1 MYSSL
6 REYSEKR
13 DFIRMNIECPVFYQA
28 MGSSINKRA
37 TCVNLSAK
45 GIKFHTDQVLAVGS
59 KIHINVVPE
68 LKISPS
74 LSAVMEILRVEPLA
88 TNSKSYYI
96 AGKLEEIDS

>member
-13 DFIRMNIECPVFYQA
+13 DFIRMSIECSVFYQVLD
-28 MGSSINKRA
+28 SSANKRA

-45 GIKFHTDQVLAVGS
+45 GIKFRTDQALVVGS
-59 KIHINVVPE
+59 KIHVNVVPE

-74 LSAVMEILRVEPLA
+74 LSAVMEILRVEPLI
-88 TNSKSYYI
+88 NSRSYYI
-96 AGKLEEIDS
+96 AGKLEEIDP